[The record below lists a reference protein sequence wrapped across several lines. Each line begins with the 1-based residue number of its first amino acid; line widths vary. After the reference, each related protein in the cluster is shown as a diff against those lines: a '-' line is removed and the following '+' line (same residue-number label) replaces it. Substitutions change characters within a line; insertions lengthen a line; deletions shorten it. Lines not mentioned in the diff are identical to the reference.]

1 MGVLIPFG
9 FMLHPMFASA
19 AMVFS
24 SISVLLSSLLL
35 KSYKRPTYASTP
47 PRRLA
52 SASLDS
58 SSSRFGLPFTK
69 KKYSSV
75 PQEDEELTIFSVEW
89 LISSS
94 SFLHWIVFTF
104 LFCAIISK
112 PTCYLKVFSEE
123 KKEESGKGR
132 GAKDPFLFLVS
143 LHLLPPSFFSFFL
156 LSSLHKNVQG
166 GCSCKWHYHGQHPFT
181 LLEVLQLWNRKL
193 RWNARK
199 NK

>member
-1 MGVLIPFG
+1 MLINNNLLDVATAIDLSRVTFRRIRLNFIWASMYNLIGIPIAMGVLIPFG

-35 KSYKRPTYASTP
+35 KRYKRPSYASTP

-75 PQEDEELTIFSVEW
+75 PQEDEELTIFSVE
-89 LISSS
+89 
-94 SFLHWIVFTF
+94 
-104 LFCAIISK
+104 
-112 PTCYLKVFSEE
+112 
-123 KKEESGKGR
+123 
-132 GAKDPFLFLVS
+132 
-143 LHLLPPSFFSFFL
+143 
-156 LSSLHKNVQG
+156 
-166 GCSCKWHYHGQHPFT
+166 
-181 LLEVLQLWNRKL
+181 
-193 RWNARK
+193 
-199 NK
+199 